1 MASCAVEMGPGHSLA
16 AMEPASSMRSVAA
29 SHPSSL
35 QATGIAH
42 ASERLAQ
49 HPYRASITHAQV
61 QKMSMHLHDSPVV
74 TY

>member
-35 QATGIAH
+35 QATDIAH
-42 ASERLAQ
+42 ASGRFAQ
-49 HPYRASITHAQV
+49 HHHRASITHARMR
-61 QKMSMHLHDSPVV
+61 KMSMHLHDSPVIDH
-74 TY
+74 